1 MSNFAVDYNNK
12 STIQFESHLE
22 KLKEPT
28 KTLMI
33 DLRNFV
39 KSLGDNVIEEVRPH
53 RVIYAKGLTFRIF
66 LDIQPINDSLIIS
79 IRLGRNKPSMIQ
91 TIKTPQ
97 DLENIKKEIVSA
109 YKTIQ

>member
-1 MSNFAVDYNNK
+1 MSNFAVDYNK

-53 RVIYAKGLTFRIF
+53 RVIYAKDLTFRIF
-66 LDIQPINDSLIIS
+66 LDIQPMKDSLIIS

-97 DLENIKKEIVSA
+97 DLENIKKEIVTA

>member
-1 MSNFAVDYNNK
+1 MSNFAVDYNK
-12 STIQFESHLE
+12 SAIQFESHLE
-22 KLKEPT
+22 KLKEPA
-28 KTLMI
+28 KTMMI

-66 LDIQPINDSLIIS
+66 LDIQPINDSIIIS